1 MKNTANDFILP
12 ENGDLELFD
21 KTNLEK
27 LIKKIS

>member
-1 MKNTANDFILP
+1 MKNITDNFILP

-21 KTNLEK
+21 KTNLKK